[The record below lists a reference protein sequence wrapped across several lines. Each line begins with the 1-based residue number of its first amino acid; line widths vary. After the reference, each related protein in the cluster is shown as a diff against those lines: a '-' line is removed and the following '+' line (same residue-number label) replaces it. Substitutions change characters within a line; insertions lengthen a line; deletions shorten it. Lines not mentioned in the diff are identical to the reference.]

1 MNALPQPFTALSIR
15 ARCECCDD
23 VTIIGYREGALYG
36 LLARYDFPDA
46 ELPEVLWLTK
56 DGRYSKDGGPSV
68 YDLQVVR

>member
-1 MNALPQPFTALSIR
+1 LNALTQPFTALNIR
-15 ARCECCDD
+15 AKSECCDD
-23 VTIIGYREGALYG
+23 VTIIGFREAARYG

-56 DGRYSKDGGPSV
+56 DGRYSVDGVSV